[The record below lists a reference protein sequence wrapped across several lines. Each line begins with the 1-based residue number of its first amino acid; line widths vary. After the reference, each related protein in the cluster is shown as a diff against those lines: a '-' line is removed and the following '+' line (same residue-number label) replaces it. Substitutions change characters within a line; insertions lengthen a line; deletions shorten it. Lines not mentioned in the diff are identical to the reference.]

1 MQIISEVKV
10 DGKWVRMETLPPDVV
25 SKIIEETIMRAGR
38 VAGFEV
44 KRKSQKK
51 G

>member
-1 MQIISEVKV
+1 MQIINEVKV

-38 VAGFEV
+38 LVGFEV
-44 KRKSQKK
+44 TKKSHKE